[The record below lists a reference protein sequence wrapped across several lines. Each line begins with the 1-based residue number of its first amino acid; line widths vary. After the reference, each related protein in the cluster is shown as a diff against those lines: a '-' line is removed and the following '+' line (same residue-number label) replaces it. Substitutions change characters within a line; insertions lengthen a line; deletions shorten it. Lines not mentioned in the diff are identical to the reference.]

1 MRENNYYFD
10 GPVTAD
16 RVLDALQKSLL
27 HAPSEAINIA
37 IPMQQKPIYLAN

>member
-16 RVLDALQKSLL
+16 RVLDA
-27 HAPSEAINIA
+27 AAEI
-37 IPMQQKPIYLAN
+37 LAARALRGDQYCNPDATKTY